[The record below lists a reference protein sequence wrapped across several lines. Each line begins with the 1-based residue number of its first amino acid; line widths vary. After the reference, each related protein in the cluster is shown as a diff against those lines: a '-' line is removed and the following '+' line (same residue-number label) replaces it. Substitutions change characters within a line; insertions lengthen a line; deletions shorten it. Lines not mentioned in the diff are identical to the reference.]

1 MRNTFFEEYDDIIWS
16 IRNIS
21 FNKIRA
27 IANDFVSDLTE
38 DEKDELWKKIKRGV
52 ALLRTDV
59 ELKYYLYAYGKMHQQ
74 KMNVALSHFSW
85 DDFENRRIQI
95 VDWGCGQ
102 ALATICF
109 FDYLKRKDIKCE
121 IEKIVLIE
129 PSKEALDRATTH
141 VCAYDNYV
149 WEETDIETLNK
160 YINQVSIRNRVKCRF
175 DYTLFC

>member
-1 MRNTFFEEYDDIIWS
+1 M
-16 IRNIS
+16 
-21 FNKIRA
+21 K
-27 IANDFVSDLTE
+27 
-38 DEKDELWKKIKRGV
+38 
-52 ALLRTDV
+52 
-59 ELKYYLYAYGKMHQQ
+59 
-74 KMNVALSHFSW
+74 VALSHFSW
-85 DDFENRRIQI
+85 EDFENRRIQI

-149 WEETDIETLNK
+149 WEETDIKTL
-160 YINQVSIRNRVKCRF
+160 S
-175 DYTLFC
+175 